1 MEGYVR
7 VELVLVGM
15 FFPPVGASRVCRAES
30 FLCCLEEGGFWWLG
44 LAFSCSDLYPDSAMC
59 VVCVSCFSNVPRLMP
74 SFSPFITFA
83 CQILS
88 VAPSV
93 PFSPSPEYVK
103 GTTTADVAKCRRNGG
118 EKQSKGFP
126 GLLPLQP
133 R

>member
-30 FLCCLEEGGFWWLG
+30 FLCCLEEGGRGLVASSG

-59 VVCVSCFSNVPRLMP
+59 VVCASCFSSVPRLMP
-74 SFSPFITFA
+74 SFSLFITFA

-93 PFSPSPEYVK
+93 PFFPSPEYVQ
-103 GTTTADVAKCRRNGG
+103 GTTTADFG
-118 EKQSKGFP
+118 EVQA
-126 GLLPLQP
+126 
-133 R
+133 